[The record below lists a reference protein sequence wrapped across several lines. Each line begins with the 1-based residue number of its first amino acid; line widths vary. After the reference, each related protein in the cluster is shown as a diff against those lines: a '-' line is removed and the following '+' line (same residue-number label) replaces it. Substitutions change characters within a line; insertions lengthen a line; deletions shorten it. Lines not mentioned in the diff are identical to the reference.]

1 MASNSGRVRVRCD
14 IFLNVWQS
22 LLWSPEMLHR
32 LHRFANI
39 FLFFFFFI
47 SFFFFPFSPG
57 CHCSVMRGYPL
68 KRTVDLW
75 TLTPR
80 SAPLTLTRPCLTS
93 CMKGVKVVKQLKIK
107 QPFSF
112 VNQPGKGRHQISV
125 IRGFE
130 PTKPTCQILKVT
142 LFISHDVVCSHH
154 KCLGFYFV
162 QNKVA
167 KHLNFCRNLNEPENS
182 EFRAHLRPA
191 ALIYGDILSSSE
203 AN

>member
-1 MASNSGRVRVRCD
+1 MISWNVASSPQICKH
-14 IFLNVWQS
+14 FLVF
-22 LLWSPEMLHR
+22 LLLHQ
-32 LHRFANI
+32 
-39 FLFFFFFI
+39 LFFP
-47 SFFFFPFSPG
+47 PFLLDVTVPSREVTHSYG
-57 CHCSVMRGYPL
+57 RSIRRCGY
-68 KRTVDLW
+68 LW

-93 CMKGVKVVKQLKIK
+93 CMKGVKVIEHLKIK

-112 VNQPGKGRHQISV
+112 VNQPGKGQHQISV

-130 PTKPTCQILKVT
+130 PTKPTCHILKVT

-154 KCLGFYFV
+154 KCLVFFFLFRTKSPNTWTSV
-162 QNKVA
+162 EIWT
-167 KHLNFCRNLNEPENS
+167 NLRTL